1 MAHLRFDPTPNPNA
15 YKVTVPSPF
24 CNGSKIISSKE
35 KAVTPIA
42 KALFEVPG
50 VVSLFFLNDFVTV
63 TKKPEASWDDILPHV
78 KGALE
83 THKHYVP

>member
-15 YKVTVPSPF
+15 YKVTVPTPF
-24 CNGSKIISSKE
+24 CNGSKIISSKD
-35 KAVTPIA
+35 KAVTPVA

-63 TKKPEASWDDILPHV
+63 TKAPAAEWDNVLPGV
-78 KGALE
+78 KKALDS
-83 THKHYVP
+83 HPHFV